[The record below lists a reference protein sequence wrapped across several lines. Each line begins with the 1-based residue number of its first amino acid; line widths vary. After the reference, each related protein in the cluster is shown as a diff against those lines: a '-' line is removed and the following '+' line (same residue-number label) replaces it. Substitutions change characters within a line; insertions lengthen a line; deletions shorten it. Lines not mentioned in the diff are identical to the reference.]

1 MRAAIDMSINGLTLE
16 VIESDSDTNAVVNI
30 DIYSHTKEFLFYL
43 TVPERF
49 KQT

>member
-1 MRAAIDMSINGLTLE
+1 MRAIHMSVNGLTLE

-30 DIYSHTKEFLFYL
+30 DIYSYIKAFSFLYL